1 MNNEN
6 TYGYV
11 YILVSD
17 KTPYIKIGGTDY
29 LPEKRCKKI
38 NTQPPYCLYAPW
50 RVADYR
56 SVPDWHNVETWL
68 HYLFRDSRVR
78 TIANQKELFNVTP
91 ELAAHHLASLDQQ
104 PLTTKPKIDR
114 LFHHQG
120 LRDYLVKLF
129 AIAGCEKWRHKE
141 GVWVFS
147 LFPGAH
153 SGWSRYFTLSIHSHE
168 VAFSTRSRDCQIH
181 MLLADELIMDYPDI
195 VRWVTDHKGGIEKP
209 IYKTALS
216 HAQQIW
222 FEGEF
227 EECLQLLSFPEVQLA
242 VATYWD
248 RALTKYDYS
257 LQAKYHN
264 RMAVEE
270 IFKQLQVQRQR
281 ESSAM

>member
-1 MNNEN
+1 MKIRMA
-6 TYGYV
+6 TYIYW
-11 YILVSD
+11 YQIKHRILKLVARIICQRSGVRRLI
-17 KTPYIKIGGTDY
+17 P
-29 LPEKRCKKI
+29 
-38 NTQPPYCLYAPW
+38 QPPYCLYAPW

-168 VAFSTRSRDCQIH
+168 VAYSTRSRDCQIH

>member
-1 MNNEN
+1 
-6 TYGYV
+6 
-11 YILVSD
+11 
-17 KTPYIKIGGTDY
+17 
-29 LPEKRCKKI
+29 
-38 NTQPPYCLYAPW
+38 
-50 RVADYR
+50 
-56 SVPDWHNVETWL
+56 
-68 HYLFRDSRVR
+68 
-78 TIANQKELFNVTP
+78 
-91 ELAAHHLASLDQQ
+91 
-104 PLTTKPKIDR
+104 
-114 LFHHQG
+114 
-120 LRDYLVKLF
+120 
-129 AIAGCEKWRHKE
+129 
-141 GVWVFS
+141 
-147 LFPGAH
+147 
-153 SGWSRYFTLSIHSHE
+153 
-168 VAFSTRSRDCQIH
+168 

>member
-1 MNNEN
+1 
-6 TYGYV
+6 
-11 YILVSD
+11 
-17 KTPYIKIGGTDY
+17 
-29 LPEKRCKKI
+29 
-38 NTQPPYCLYAPW
+38 
-50 RVADYR
+50 R

-195 VRWVTDHKGGIEKP
+195 VQWVTDHKGGFEKP

-227 EECLQLLSFPEVQLA
+227 EVGLQLLSFPEVQQA

-264 RMAVEE
+264 RIAVEE